1 MSENARR
8 TFMKTGAALASA
20 LALPGCVPES
30 PKETAAAPA
39 GRPETL
45 EALAAIV
52 LPAESLG
59 EEGALRVVEGFL
71 KWLDELEPVA
81 ELDHA
86 YIETDEI
93 LYGPPDPE
101 PLWRAQLE
109 ALELEAEKRHEASFA
124 AIPREE
130 QEAILRRQLPPS
142 PGPGLPDPARA
153 PHVAL
158 GLLAYFYQTS
168 EANDLCYE
176 RAIEKT
182 TCRGIESGA
191 VEPPARR
198 SLQPER
204 SASGKRVA
212 KREPWGWGPTALI
225 RS

>member
-1 MSENARR
+1 
-8 TFMKTGAALASA
+8 
-20 LALPGCVPES
+20 
-30 PKETAAAPA
+30 
-39 GRPETL
+39 
-45 EALAAIV
+45 
-52 LPAESLG
+52 
-59 EEGALRVVEGFL
+59 GFR

-86 YIETDEI
+86 YISTDEI

-101 PLWRAQLE
+101 PLWTAQLE

-124 AIPREE
+124 AVPREE
-130 QEAILRRQLPPS
+130 QETLLRRQLPPN
-142 PGPGLPDPARA
+142 PGAALPDPARA

-182 TCRGIESGA
+182 TCRGVESGA

-198 SLQPER
+198 S
-204 SASGKRVA
+204 
-212 KREPWGWGPTALI
+212 
-225 RS
+225 

>member
-1 MSENARR
+1 MSESPRR
-8 TFMKTGAALASA
+8 TFMKRTVALASA
-20 LALPGCVPES
+20 WALPSCAPEIS
-30 PKETAAAPA
+30 KQTPAAPV

-45 EALAAIV
+45 AALAGIV
-52 LPAESLG
+52 LPAVSLG
-59 EEGALRVVEGFL
+59 EEGVRRVVEGFR

-86 YIETDEI
+86 YISTDEI

-101 PLWRAQLE
+101 PLWTAQLE

-130 QEAILRRQLPPS
+130 QEALLRRHLPPN
-142 PGPGLPDPARA
+142 PGAALPDPARA

-182 TCRGIESGA
+182 TCRGVESGA
-191 VEPPARR
+191 VEPPAR
-198 SLQPER
+198 S
-204 SASGKRVA
+204 
-212 KREPWGWGPTALI
+212 
-225 RS
+225 

>member
-1 MSENARR
+1 
-8 TFMKTGAALASA
+8 MKTGAALASA

-86 YIETDEI
+86 YIFTDEI
-93 LYGPPDPE
+93 LYGPPDPA
-101 PLWRAQLE
+101 PLWTSQLE
-109 ALELEAEKRHEASFA
+109 ALDLEAEKRHEASFA

-130 QEAILRRQLPPS
+130 QVAILRRQIP
-142 PGPGLPDPARA
+142 PGLSELPQPARA

-182 TCRGIESGA
+182 TCRGVDSGA

-198 SLQPER
+198 S
-204 SASGKRVA
+204 
-212 KREPWGWGPTALI
+212 
-225 RS
+225 

>member
-1 MSENARR
+1 MSEHARR
-8 TFMKTGAALASA
+8 TFLKTGAALASG
-20 LALPGCVPES
+20 LALPGCVPETS
-30 PKETAAAPA
+30 KETRTASA
-39 GRPETL
+39 GGAETL
-45 EALAAIV
+45 QAVAGIV
-52 LPAESLG
+52 LPAASLG
-59 EEGALRVVEGFL
+59 EEGVRRVVEGFR

-109 ALELEAEKRHEASFA
+109 ALELEAVKRHEASFA
-124 AIPREE
+124 LIPREE
-130 QEAILRRQLPPS
+130 QEAILKRQLPPN
-142 PGPGLPDPARA
+142 PAAGLSEPARA

-176 RAIEKT
+176 KAIEKT

-198 SLQPER
+198 S
-204 SASGKRVA
+204 
-212 KREPWGWGPTALI
+212 
-225 RS
+225 

>member
-20 LALPGCVPES
+20 LALPSCARENS
-30 PKETAAAPA
+30 QETAAAPA
-39 GRPETL
+39 GKPQTL
-45 EALAAIV
+45 AAVAAIV
-52 LPAESLG
+52 LPAASLG
-59 EEGALRVVEGFL
+59 EDGVRRVVEGFR

-86 YIETDEI
+86 YIFTDEI

-109 ALELEAEKRHEASFA
+109 ALELEAEKRHDASFD

-130 QEAILRRQLPPS
+130 QEALLRRQLPS
-142 PGPGLPDPARA
+142 NPGTGLPDPARA

-158 GLLAYFYQTS
+158 GLLAYFYQTG

-176 RAIEKT
+176 RAIERT
-182 TCRGIESGA
+182 TCRGVESGA
-191 VEPPARR
+191 SEPPARR
-198 SLQPER
+198 S
-204 SASGKRVA
+204 
-212 KREPWGWGPTALI
+212 
-225 RS
+225 

>member
-20 LALPGCVPES
+20 LALPSCAPETS
-30 PKETAAAPA
+30 QEATTAQV

-45 EALAAIV
+45 AALAGIV
-52 LPAESLG
+52 LPAASLG
-59 EEGALRVVEGFL
+59 EEGVRRVVEGFR
-71 KWLDELEPVA
+71 KWLDGLEPVA

-86 YIETDEI
+86 YISTDEI

-101 PLWRAQLE
+101 PLWTAQLE
-109 ALELEAEKRHEASFA
+109 ALELEAEKRHEASFT

-130 QEAILRRQLPPS
+130 QEALLRRQLPPN
-142 PGPGLPDPARA
+142 PGAGLPDPARA

-168 EANDLCYE
+168 ESNDLCYE
-176 RAIEKT
+176 RAIERT
-182 TCRGIESGA
+182 TCRGVESGA

-198 SLQPER
+198 S
-204 SASGKRVA
+204 
-212 KREPWGWGPTALI
+212 
-225 RS
+225 

>member
-1 MSENARR
+1 MSENSRR
-8 TFMKTGAALASA
+8 MFMKTGAALASA
-20 LALPGCVPES
+20 LAVPGCAPGTA
-30 PKETAAAPA
+30 KETAETPA

-45 EALAAIV
+45 RAVAGIV
-52 LPAESLG
+52 LPTGALG
-59 EEGALRVVEGFL
+59 EAPLLEVQRVVEGFQ

-86 YIETDEI
+86 YIFTDEI
-93 LYGPPDPE
+93 LYGPPDPA
-101 PLWRAQLE
+101 PLWTSQLE

-130 QEAILRRQLPPS
+130 QAAILRRQIP
-142 PGPGLPDPARA
+142 PGLTELPQPARA

-182 TCRGIESGA
+182 TCRGVDSGA

-198 SLQPER
+198 S
-204 SASGKRVA
+204 
-212 KREPWGWGPTALI
+212 
-225 RS
+225 